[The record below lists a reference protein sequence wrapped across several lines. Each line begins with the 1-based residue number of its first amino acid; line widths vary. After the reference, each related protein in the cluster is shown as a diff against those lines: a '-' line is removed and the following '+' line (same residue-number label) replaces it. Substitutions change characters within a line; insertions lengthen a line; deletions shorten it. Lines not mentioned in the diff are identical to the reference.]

1 MSYRILMLLENN
13 PYPNDPR
20 VRNEASTLAD
30 AGYEVSVICPKADNQ
45 PAYEYLNGVH
55 VHRFPAPP
63 EGTGVIGYLSEFGY
77 ATVAIFITSLS
88 VLYQRSFDA
97 VHLHN
102 PPDVLVLIALF
113 YKLLGK
119 RIIFD
124 HHDLA
129 AEMYAALFD
138 RPSRLIQRVLLAFE
152 KLSCRVA
159 DHVIVTNHSY
169 RTIDIER
176 NGVQPEEITVVRN
189 GPDARFRPVVPDPLL
204 AAGEKIVIC
213 YTGEMGR
220 QDGVDYLVRALAR
233 LKHDLN
239 RVDFICRVV
248 GRGVAVE
255 DARTLAAQLEVADQI
270 EFTGYVDF
278 REVPRYLSSCDICV
292 APEPSNAY
300 NNCSTVIKM
309 MEYMAIGKPIVSF
322 DLPEHRFSAGQAAIY
337 AKPNDEL
344 DYACQIEYLMD
355 HPEVRSKM
363 SQAGRMRIDAGLGW
377 PHQAKILLSAY
388 EKVFQDL
395 WVAKA
400 TPI

>member
-20 VRNEASTLAD
+20 VRNEANTLAD
-30 AGYEVSVICPKADNQ
+30 AGYEVSVICPKADKQ
-45 PAYEYLNGVH
+45 LAYENLNGVH

-63 EGTGVIGYLSEFGY
+63 EGAGVVGYLSEFGY
-77 ATVAIFITSLS
+77 ATLAIFITSLS
-88 VLYQRSFDA
+88 VLYQRGFDA

-102 PPDVLVLIALF
+102 PPDVLVSIALF

-129 AEMYAALFD
+129 AEMYAVLFD
-138 RPSRLIQRVLLAFE
+138 RPNKLIRRVLLAFE

-169 RTIDIER
+169 RIIDIER
-176 NGVQPEEITVVRN
+176 NGVRPAQITIVRN
-189 GPDARFRPVVPDPLL
+189 GPDAHFVPVEPDPLL
-204 AAGEKIVIC
+204 IVEEKIMLC

-220 QDGVDYLVRALAR
+220 QDGVDYLVRALAH

-239 RVDFICRVV
+239 RADFICRVV

-255 DARTLAAQLEVADQI
+255 EVRRLAAQLAVADQI

-278 REVPRYLSSCDICV
+278 REVPRYLSSSDICL

-300 NNCSTVIKM
+300 NNRSTVIKM

-322 DLPEHRFSAGQAAIY
+322 DLPEHRFSAEDAAIY
-337 AKPNDEL
+337 AEPNDEL
-344 DYACQIEYLMD
+344 AYARQIEYLMD
-355 HPEVRSKM
+355 HPEVRAKM
-363 SQAGRMRIDAGLGW
+363 AQTGRMRIDAELGW
-377 PHQAKILLSAY
+377 PHQAQMLLAAY
-388 EKVFQDL
+388 EKVFQDA
-395 WVAKA
+395 WVVKTTA
-400 TPI
+400 I